1 MPRAPKPT
9 SSQHR
14 TTPYPVTTPTT
25 LAPSTMAS
33 HHTSPQDRHAA
44 QTWTPENDELLMR
57 ARQQGL
63 NWQPIASKY
72 FPDKTSNACRKRHER
87 LMEKRNNAD
96 NWDGVKMDKLSK
108 AYLELREQMWKILA
122 DRVGEKWQSVEA
134 KVYHPTNEPKTITS
148 AANMSSSAWR
158 KVSRLSRL
166 QVAQP
171 HGAKQTI
178 TVTSTPTRSA
188 PDHIKTKKTA
198 LTTAA
203 LAPTTIH
210 SAIATPSDR
219 EETTSSKHLTLLVAS
234 PIIRLHTAPTIHSAT
249 LPLHCQDIHPQRRPH
264 PNFLLFLSNR
274 RPFRASVLPLACQA
288 CQVSQLFYIT
298 HRTIHRLLRRTS
310 TVTTWTLCSEF
321 FYQGYL
327 FRLLTFLHFL
337 PFLQSYSRGACDDM
351 KRTIFLRSCTIR
363 DVGV

>member
-9 SSQHR
+9 SVQDRSAPYR
-14 TTPYPVTTPTT
+14 LTTSTT
-25 LAPSTMAS
+25 LAPSAMAS
-33 HHTSPQDRHAA
+33 HHPSPHTLTSDRHAA

-63 NWQPIASKY
+63 NWQPIASKH

-134 KVYHPTNEPKTITS
+134 KVCHPTYEPKTTTS
-148 AANMSSSAWR
+148 AANMTSSAWR
-158 KVSRLSRL
+158 KVSRPSRL

-178 TVTSTPTRSA
+178 AVTSTSTRSA

-210 SAIATPSDR
+210 SAMATPSDR
-219 EETTSSKHLTLLVAS
+219 EETTSSKHLTLPVAS
-234 PIIRLHTAPTIHSAT
+234 PILRLHTAPPIHSPP
-249 LPLHCQDIHPQRRPH
+249 LPLHCQDLHPQQRPH
-264 PNFLLFLSNR
+264 PHFLLFLSNR
-274 RPFRASVLPLACQA
+274 RPFRASVLPLACQ
-288 CQVSQLFYIT
+288 VSQLFYIT
-298 HRTIHRLLRRTS
+298 HRTIHRLLRPTS
-310 TVTTWTLCSEF
+310 TVTTLDLML
-321 FYQGYL
+321 GILLLGIL
-327 FRLLTFLHFL
+327 F
-337 PFLQSYSRGACDDM
+337 
-351 KRTIFLRSCTIR
+351 
-363 DVGV
+363 

>member
-9 SSQHR
+9 SVQHR
-14 TTPYPVTTPTT
+14 STPYPVTTSTT
-25 LAPSTMAS
+25 LAPSAMAS
-33 HHTSPQDRHAA
+33 HHTSPHTSTSDRPAA
-44 QTWTPENDELLMR
+44 QSWTPENDERLMR

-122 DRVGEKWQSVEA
+122 DKVGEKWQSVEA
-134 KVYHPTNEPKTITS
+134 KVCHPIYDPRTIIS
-148 AANMSSSAWR
+148 AAKMFSSAWK
-158 KVSRLSRL
+158 KVSRLSRP

-178 TVTSTPTRSA
+178 AVTWTPTRSA

-198 LTTAA
+198 LMTAP
-203 LAPTTIH
+203 LAPTTTH
-210 SAIATPSDR
+210 SPMATPSDQ
-219 EETTSSKHLTLLVAS
+219 EETTSSKHLTLPV
-234 PIIRLHTAPTIHSAT
+234 PHTAPPTHSAT
-249 LPLHCQDIHPQRRPH
+249 LPLHWQVIHPQRRPH
-264 PNFLLFLSNR
+264 PNSLLFLSGR
-274 RPFRASVLPLACQA
+274 RPFRASVLPLACQV
-288 CQVSQLFYIT
+288 CRLVYIT
-298 HRTIHRLLRRTS
+298 HRTIHRLLRPTS

-321 FYQGYL
+321 FYLRYL
-327 FRLLTFLHFL
+327 FRLLTFFHFL
-337 PFLQSYSRGACDDM
+337 LFFSFL
-351 KRTIFLRSCTIR
+351 FVRSML
-363 DVGV
+363 

>member
-1 MPRAPKPT
+1 MPRAPKSTPV
-9 SSQHR
+9 HNR
-14 TTPYPVTTPTT
+14 PTPYPVATSTTSATS
-25 LAPSTMAS
+25 AMAS
-33 HHTSPQDRHAA
+33 HHTSPHTSTSDRHGA

-63 NWQPIASKY
+63 NWQPIASKH

-134 KVYHPTNEPKTITS
+134 KVCYPTYEPKIITS

-178 TVTSTPTRSA
+178 AVTSTPTRSA

-203 LAPTTIH
+203 LATTTTR
-210 SAIATPSDR
+210 SAMATPSNR
-219 EETTSSKHLTLLVAS
+219 EETTSSKHPTLPVAS
-234 PIIRLHTAPTIHSAT
+234 PILRLHTAPTIHSAT
-249 LPLHCQDIHPQRRPH
+249 LPLHYQDIHPQRRPH
-264 PNFLLFLSNR
+264 PNFLSNR
-274 RPFRASVLPLACQA
+274 RPFRASVLPLACQ
-288 CQVSQLFYIT
+288 VSQLFYTT
-298 HRTIHRLLRRTS
+298 HRTIHRLLRPTS
-310 TVTTWTLCSEF
+310 TVTTLAIIL
-321 FYQGYL
+321 GIL
-327 FRLLTFLHFL
+327 LPRLLF
-337 PFLQSYSRGACDDM
+337 
-351 KRTIFLRSCTIR
+351 
-363 DVGV
+363 